1 MKIVDEILIKFG
13 ISKKA
18 VIEKIAI
25 IDREEKARIFDMPRP
40 YKDEW
45 DEMLHIYNERKIEK
59 PIPVLFMDEESEGKV
74 MEIWEKLGIK
84 CGYIKIPVVGYE
96 DFEAA
101 QKAVGCVY
109 PNRRAAKKEPICGAT
124 NLPCSEC
131 MPCCESRKEN
141 GNG

>member
-13 ISKKA
+13 IGKKA

-25 IDREEKARIFDMPRP
+25 IDREEKARIFDMARP

-59 PIPVLFMDEESEGKV
+59 PIPVLFMDEKSEKKV
-74 MEIWEKLGIK
+74 MEIWKKHGIK
-84 CGYIKIPVVGYE
+84 CGYIKIPVVGYK

-109 PNRRAAKKEPICGAT
+109 PKE
-124 NLPCSEC
+124 E
-131 MPCCESRKEN
+131 EK
-141 GNG
+141 